1 MFAHLGQVFSLSL
14 SDDAQVI
21 GHLAL
26 WLTCRPDR
34 HRCSGRRPNA
44 SFVHLQST
52 IWYCYLARFVF
63 VSRIHIVERHAPLVR
78 SMTALVAHSQLFAT
92 LLNKNGRKVYNFLNE
107 FFKCPL
113 QSAMAPRLL
122 TTVSSLLNFIQ
133 IIIFQFVIS
142 ALFLSRQGE
151 AFKYSSFVSPVWYR
165 SWVRESRVDLKKILI
180 QIKTWYNYE
189 AVFELWFDCVFLK
202 FQRMVDAALWFDL
215 FLSSSVI
222 NFASFF
228 VFFLFLLYFCSF
240 FQVKLSY
247 DTYFEFSIVLQWEL

>member
-1 MFAHLGQVFSLSL
+1 
-14 SDDAQVI
+14 
-21 GHLAL
+21 
-26 WLTCRPDR
+26 
-34 HRCSGRRPNA
+34 
-44 SFVHLQST
+44 
-52 IWYCYLARFVF
+52 
-63 VSRIHIVERHAPLVR
+63 
-78 SMTALVAHSQLFAT
+78 
-92 LLNKNGRKVYNFLNE
+92 
-107 FFKCPL
+107 
-113 QSAMAPRLL
+113 MAPRLL

-228 VFFLFLLYFCSF
+228 VFLFLLYFCSF